1 MKYSLEQAERL
12 RGRFVGV
19 TGHRQGFNESR
30 AAAWLLDLFKHYR
43 PCCLIHGA
51 ALGWDRLAAM
61 AANALSIPT
70 VAVIPR
76 TWQAD
81 RWNEE
86 QRGVWVDLCKV
97 SHEFA
102 AKMVQDNIRQAGGDC
117 ARIGRQEQVICLPS
131 HEHGSAA
138 QKLHKRNH
146 LIVQG
151 SHIMLALYDGRN
163 KGGTKACIEY
173 AKQHRGDDWVL
184 EVHPDQLVIPQ

>member
-19 TGHRQGFNESR
+19 TGHRKGLDQNHAYE
-30 AAAWLLDLFKHYR
+30 WVLDLFRHYR
-43 PCCLIHGA
+43 PCCVVHGA
-51 ALGWDRLAAM
+51 ALGWDRIAAK
-61 AANALSIPT
+61 AAILLEIPT
-70 VAVIPR
+70 VAVIPGP
-76 TWQAD
+76 WQAD
-81 RWNEE
+81 KWNRE
-86 QRGVWVDLCKV
+86 QQDEWVWLCEQ
-97 SHEFA
+97 SHSFA
-102 AKMVQDNIRQAGGDC
+102 AQMVEDNINKAGKEAVLIGKKRQ
-117 ARIGRQEQVICLPS
+117 VVCLPS
-131 HEHGSAA
+131 YKQGHIVH
-138 QKLHKRNH
+138 KLHMRNH